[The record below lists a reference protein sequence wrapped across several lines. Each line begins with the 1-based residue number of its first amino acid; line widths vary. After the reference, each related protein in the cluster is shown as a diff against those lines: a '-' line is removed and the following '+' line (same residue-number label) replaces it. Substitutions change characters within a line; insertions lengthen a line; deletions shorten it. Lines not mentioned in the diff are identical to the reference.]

1 MQKHTLHLTLVC
13 LFLAACGEEAKPVA
27 QAPSAPFVKTI
38 SPTQSAKQ
46 DLGLSGTIRARVESP
61 IAFQVNGR
69 IAKRMVDAGQEV
81 KAGQVLFALD
91 RRDLELAL
99 QSAQA
104 DVAAAEAAKATA
116 DADLA
121 RTKQLKDQ
129 GFISTQATDMAQLAA
144 REAHTRLAAA
154 ASRQAQSRNGLDYGL
169 VRAPAA
175 GVMLD
180 VVGEQGQVIS
190 AGQSIAVLAQAGERE
205 VEVNFPDGV
214 PPPTEGKLQYAQGVL
229 PLKLR
234 EVAGSVDPLSRTLRA
249 RYTVME
255 NAQAL
260 VLGSVVKTSFPEG
273 AGAVPTKAVPL
284 AAVDERGQG
293 PRVWIYK
300 EGHVRALPVKLV
312 AIDGQTAHIQAELPT
327 GAKVVAMGTH
337 LLTDGMPV
345 RELAQ

>member
-13 LFLAACGEEAKPVA
+13 LVLAACGEEAKPVA
-27 QAPSAPFVKTI
+27 QAAAAPFVKTI
-38 SPTQSAKQ
+38 SPAISAKQ
-46 DLGLSGTIRARVESP
+46 DLGLSGTVRARVESP

-104 DVAAAEAAKATA
+104 DLAAAEAAKATA
-116 DADLA
+116 DADFA
-121 RTKQLKDQ
+121 RTKQLRDQ
-129 GFISTQATDMAQLAA
+129 GFISTQALDLAQLST
-144 REAHTRLAAA
+144 REAQTRLAAA

-169 VRAPAA
+169 VRAPSA
-175 GVMLD
+175 GVLLD
-180 VVGEQGQVIS
+180 VVGEQGQVVA

-214 PPPTEGKLQYAQGVL
+214 VPPADGKLQFAQGTL
-229 PLKLR
+229 ALKLR

-249 RYTVME
+249 RYTVLE

-260 VLGSVVKTSFPEG
+260 VLGSVVKTSFAQG
-273 AGAVPTKAVPL
+273 ANAVVTQAVPL

-293 PRVWIYK
+293 PRVWVYK
-300 EGHVRALPVKLV
+300 DGHVRAVPIKLV
-312 AIDGQTAHIQAELPT
+312 AIDGQTAHIQVELT
-327 GAKVVAMGTH
+327 AGAKVVAMGTH
-337 LLTDGMPV
+337 LLTDGMTV